1 MKWERLKE
9 NSEIIEKYAKE
20 YQDAFN
26 SVTGSIRQKEEITD
40 ILKKLI
46 PKATRIQVSNQ
57 IKRQKAA
64 RAVDESQKRL
74 YVDVSWR

>member
-74 YVDVSWR
+74 YVDVS

>member
-9 NSEIIEKYAKE
+9 NAEIIKKYAKE

-40 ILKKLI
+40 KLKKLI

-74 YVDVSWR
+74 YVDVS

>member
-9 NSEIIEKYAKE
+9 NAEDIEKYAKE

-26 SVTGSIRQKEEITD
+26 RIRSSIERREDITD
-40 ILKKLI
+40 ILKDLT
-46 PKATRIQVSNQ
+46 PKAARVQVRNQ
-57 IKRQKAA
+57 IKRLKAA

-74 YVDVSWR
+74 YVEVM

>member
-9 NSEIIEKYAKE
+9 NAEGIEKYAKE

-26 SVTGSIRQKEEITD
+26 RIQSSIKQQEDITD
-40 ILKKLI
+40 ILKDLT
-46 PKATRIQVSNQ
+46 PEAARIQVRNQ
-57 IKRQKAA
+57 VKRLEAA

-74 YVDVSWR
+74 YVEVI

>member
-9 NSEIIEKYAKE
+9 NAEIIEKYAKE

-74 YVDVSWR
+74 YVDVS

>member
-9 NSEIIEKYAKE
+9 NAEIIKKYAKE

-46 PKATRIQVSNQ
+46 PKATRIQVGNQ

-74 YVDVSWR
+74 YVDVS

>member
-9 NSEIIEKYAKE
+9 NAEIIEKYAKE

-26 SVTGSIRQKEEITD
+26 SVIGSIRQKEEITNM
-40 ILKKLI
+40 LKKLI

-74 YVDVSWR
+74 YVDVS

>member
-9 NSEIIEKYAKE
+9 NAEIIEKCAKE

-74 YVDVSWR
+74 YVDVS

>member
-9 NSEIIEKYAKE
+9 NAEIIKIYAKE

-64 RAVDESQKRL
+64 RAVDESQKGL
-74 YVDVSWR
+74 YVDVS

>member
-9 NSEIIEKYAKE
+9 NAEIIKIYAKE

-74 YVDVSWR
+74 YVDVS

>member
-9 NSEIIEKYAKE
+9 NAEIIKKYAKE

-74 YVDVSWR
+74 YVEVS

>member
-9 NSEIIEKYAKE
+9 NAEIIEKYAKE

-40 ILKKLI
+40 MLKKLI

-57 IKRQKAA
+57 IERQKAA

-74 YVDVSWR
+74 YVDVS

>member
-9 NSEIIEKYAKE
+9 NAEIIEKYAKE
-20 YQDAFN
+20 HQDAFN

-74 YVDVSWR
+74 YVDVS